1 MDGIDDCLVGTRLSD
16 DFTRDGQEHEF
27 PFRYE
32 QKPRGNTWQGQKPA
46 GRSGTGNVRTPTC
59 TARKGDKIASCN
71 TGAGC
76 YGIDVLVVLFATK
89 ARKADRPSNRKE
101 RAAMHARG

>member
-1 MDGIDDCLVGTRLSD
+1 LMILLATGRNTNSPFDMNGNRVVTRGRDRNPLVVPGLAM
-16 DFTRDGQEHEF
+16 FGLPPLPPARDG
-27 PFRYE
+27 
-32 QKPRGNTWQGQKPA
+32 
-46 GRSGTGNVRTPTC
+46 
-59 TARKGDKIASCN
+59 KIASCN

-76 YGIDVLVVLFATK
+76 YGIDVLVVPFATK